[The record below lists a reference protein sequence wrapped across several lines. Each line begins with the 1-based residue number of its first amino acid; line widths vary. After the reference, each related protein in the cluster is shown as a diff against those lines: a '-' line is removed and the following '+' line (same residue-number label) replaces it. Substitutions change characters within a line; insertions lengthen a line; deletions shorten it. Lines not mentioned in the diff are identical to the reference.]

1 MQFKNVSTKF
11 IVVLM
16 PLFIVGFVL
25 LSSISYY
32 IANQSLRTDADE
44 IARGIGSQ
52 IAVQIDKEISGK
64 MIRLDDLS
72 SVQALSHGDN
82 AAKVQILAAA
92 KQRTS
97 GFDMVCYTD
106 LSGKTINETGQIME
120 RGDRDYIK
128 KVRETKKPYM
138 SGPSISGTTGQLIT
152 VLARPVLENG
162 ELIGFVFG
170 TIRLDNLSQL
180 VSDVK
185 FKETGYAYI
194 VDQDG
199 VVIGYGKHPEFVGK
213 MDLSKKTV
221 DGLNGELDD
230 RLMSS
235 FKSTMTTGKQ
245 EALSYKTLEG
255 IESTAVI
262 TPIHMDGH
270 DWAVIAAAP
279 TSEVEA
285 AANMLFK
292 IMSVISNAAIVFAA
306 IVIFL
311 FSKRISLPIKAIR
324 DECQVLN
331 DGDLRRDQLSVD
343 ARDEIGQ
350 LARGFSIMRRT
361 LRDLLR
367 NVQGQAEQVAAAS
380 EELTA
385 GAQQSAE
392 ASNQVAGSITEIAQG
407 VEKQSAAINKIHAVT
422 GAIAASADAIAEKT
436 DRITSVV
443 QQTTTQVVT
452 GRQSISDV
460 VKQMQQINAGSQTVQ
475 LSIAEL
481 AKGSNEISNIV
492 ELISS
497 IAGQTNL
504 LALNAAIEAAR
515 AGEQGRGFAVV
526 AEEVRKLAE
535 ESERSSAQIADLVK
549 KNNLDMEKAVRAS
562 ASGTESVNAGMISV
576 KSADEV
582 FQSIVGSID
591 SLSLEINTISQAIQV
606 MAGDSQ
612 TMLTSIQSIENVSQS
627 NADEAQS
634 VSAATQEQAAS
645 MHEIAEAS
653 QKLAAL
659 ANSLQSE
666 VEKFKV

>member
-1 MQFKNVSTKF
+1 MQFENVSTKF
-11 IVVLM
+11 MVVLM
-16 PLFIVGFVL
+16 PLFIVGFVV
-25 LSSISYY
+25 LSGISYY
-32 IANQSLRTDADE
+32 ISHKTLLSDADE
-44 IARGIGSQ
+44 IAHGIGSQ
-52 IAVQIDKEISGK
+52 IAVQLDKNISEK
-64 MIRLDDLS
+64 MIRLDELA
-72 SVQALSHGDN
+72 SVKALSNGDN

-92 KQRTS
+92 KQRSS
-97 GFDMVCYTD
+97 GFDMICYTD
-106 LSGKTINETGQIME
+106 LSGKAINETGQIME

-162 ELIGFVFG
+162 ELIGFVYG
-170 TIRLDNLSQL
+170 TIRLDSLSQL

-221 DGLNGELDD
+221 DGLNGELDN

-235 FKSTMTTGKQ
+235 FKNTMMSGKQ
-245 EALSYKTLEG
+245 EALSYKTLDG

-262 TPIHMDGH
+262 TPIHMEGH

-292 IMSVISNAAIVFAA
+292 IMSIISNAAILLAA
-306 IVIFL
+306 IVIYL

-331 DGDLRRDQLSVD
+331 DGDLRQEQLSVE
-343 ARDEIGQ
+343 AHDEIGQ
-350 LARGFSIMRRT
+350 LARGFAVMRRT

-367 NVQGQAEQVAAAS
+367 NVHNQAEQVAAAS
-380 EELTA
+380 EALTA

-407 VEKQSAAINKIHAVT
+407 VEKQSTAINKMNSIT
-422 GAIAASADAIAEKT
+422 SAIAASADAIAEKT

-460 VKQMQQINAGSQTVQ
+460 VNQMQQINAGSQTVQ
-475 LSIAEL
+475 MSIAEL
-481 AKGSNEISNIV
+481 AKGSNEISKIV
-492 ELISS
+492 QLISS
-497 IAGQTNL
+497 IASQTNL

-515 AGEQGRGFAVV
+515 AGEHGRGFAVV

-535 ESERSSAQIADLVK
+535 ESERSSAQIDELVK
-549 KNNLDMEKAVRAS
+549 KNNLDMEKVVRAS
-562 ASGTESVNAGMISV
+562 ANGTECVNEGMVSV
-576 KSADEV
+576 KSADAV

-591 SLSLEINTISQAIQV
+591 SLSIEINTISKAIQT

-612 TMLTSIQSIENVSQS
+612 TMLTSIQSIENVSKS
-627 NADEAQS
+627 NAGEAQS
-634 VSAATQEQAAS
+634 VSAATQEQSAS
-645 MHEIAEAS
+645 MQEIAAAS
-653 QKLAAL
+653 QKLATL
-659 ANSLQSE
+659 ANTLQNQ